1 MKDITCDKSVI
12 VLSGDD
18 ILLGDCEN
26 VTHLEN
32 EENAQNKNNLNKNN
46 LIWRDDKVHT
56 LLANC
61 LTIEMDPEDQTNTSF
76 IG

>member
-32 EENAQNKNNLNKNN
+32 EENAQNKNNL
-46 LIWRDDKVHT
+46 IWRDDKVHT

-61 LTIEMDPEDQTNTSF
+61 LTIEIDPEDQTNTSF